1 MEQEMRERAKS
12 AMKVILEAGGFEVD
26 EGDDPIDLM
35 AVRGEECYLVLC
47 SNDSDLVLQFDHT
60 NYNLLVGDKEQV
72 GCKKLL
78 FTVDASI
85 TAEKSTVWHV
95 KEFIRYAGEAALADI
110 LDRPLKLSLEPQYG
124 ETPADAEP
132 EPVISASGTS
142 IPHFPVRFTKEKAE
156 RISGITGAGTLKFM
170 PYWVYHFRS
179 SGEQVYKEHR
189 VPFDSEGWGAINA
202 INGIKLDIDTKAIE
216 ESAVPADAE
225 IESAHMTKDEASE
238 RIFSELVES
247 LTQRVRIKQVTGDAI
262 SYEEKVLKPEKKNI
276 TIDLRQVHVP
286 VWQIRGR
293 KIIEVNAFTGEMLSE
308 PMDEGVE
315 IL

>member
-12 AMKVILEAGGFEVD
+12 AMRVILEAGGFEVD

-35 AVRGEECYLVLC
+35 AVRGEDCYLVLC
-47 SNDSDLVLQFDHT
+47 SNDSDLVFQFDRT

-78 FTVDASI
+78 FTLDDSI
-85 TAEKSTVWHV
+85 TAEKSVVWHV
-95 KEFIRYAGEAALADI
+95 KEFVRFAGEAALADI
-110 LDRPLKLSLEPQYG
+110 LDRPLKLSIEQQLGERTGEGEPG
-124 ETPADAEP
+124 P
-132 EPVISASGTS
+132 EVSAPGIN
-142 IPHFPVRFTKEKAE
+142 IPHFPVRVTKEKAE

-179 SGEQVYKEHR
+179 SGEQVYKDHR
-189 VPFDSEGWGAINA
+189 VPFDSEGSGAVNA
-202 INGIKLDIDTKAIE
+202 INGIRLDIDTKAVE

-225 IESAHMTKDEASE
+225 IESAHITKEEAQE
-238 RIFSELVES
+238 RIFAELVET

>member
-1 MEQEMRERAKS
+1 
-12 AMKVILEAGGFEVD
+12 VD
-26 EGDDPIDLM
+26 EGDEPIDLM

-47 SNDSDLVLQFDHT
+47 SNDSDLVLQFDRT

-78 FTVDASI
+78 FTLDDSI
-85 TAEKSTVWHV
+85 TAEKSTVWHI
-95 KEFIRYAGEAALADI
+95 KEFVRYAGEAALADV
-110 LDRPLKLSLEPQYG
+110 LDRPLRLSLEQQNEGRPGAG
-124 ETPADAEP
+124 ESELAVSEP
-132 EPVISASGTS
+132 GIN
-142 IPHFPVRFTKEKAE
+142 IPHFPVRVTKEKAE

-202 INGIKLDIDTKAIE
+202 INGIKLEIDTNAIE

-225 IESAHMTKDEASE
+225 IQSAHITKDEAQE

-293 KIIEVNAFTGEMLSE
+293 KIIEVNAFTGETLSE

>member
-35 AVRGEECYLVLC
+35 AVRGEECYLILC
-47 SNDSDLVLQFDHT
+47 SNDSDLVVKFDRT

-78 FTVDASI
+78 FTVDDSI

-110 LDRPLKLSLEPQYG
+110 LDRPLKLSLEPVEGTG
-124 ETPADAEP
+124 EGEP
-132 EPVISASGTS
+132 EQLASSPGIN
-142 IPHFPVRFTKEKAE
+142 IPHFPVRVTKEKAE

-202 INGIKLDIDTKAIE
+202 INGIRLEIDTNAIE

-293 KIIEVNAFTGEMLSE
+293 KIIEVNAFSGEMLSE